1 VTTAAFDSQLAKAV
15 GHTNNARVDAVVTAM
30 QTAFATVRTE
40 VVAGMPDRPTRAKAL
55 NDFGNGL
62 TDAAATLAS
71 NLRGAT

>member
-1 VTTAAFDSQLAKAV
+1 MTTTAFNAQLAKAV
-15 GHTNNARVDAVVTAM
+15 GHTDNSRVDAVVTAM
-30 QTAFATVRTE
+30 QTAFASVRTE

-55 NDFGNGL
+55 ADFGNCL